1 MKKIKM
7 KMKKIKFIA
16 FLMIGLSFFS
26 SCTKDVAIETGSSSK
41 RCAINELSVEQITN
55 LLYSKKLDEVQFID
69 IRNARD
75 YSNGRLPNAVNIP
88 SKVFFDKDQL
98 SKIEA
103 DKYIVVYGYDSSS
116 PRLISLLSSH
126 FKKANLF
133 VAMGG
138 YDFIKSKII
147 DNYGIYSGIY
157 DDEVPLCDYSKKM
170 SSVASKAG
178 SASTD
183 AKPKTSTAPKPMIK
197 RKKKE
202 VSGGC
207 G

>member
-1 MKKIKM
+1 MKKIN
-7 KMKKIKFIA
+7 IIL
-16 FLMIGLSFFS
+16 FLLIGLGFFS
-26 SCTKDVAIETGSSSK
+26 SCNKEEALVTGTSNK
-41 RCAINELSVEQITN
+41 RCAINELSVEQIAN
-55 LLYSKKLDEVQFID
+55 LLYSKSQDGVQFID

-75 YSNGRLPNAVNIP
+75 YSVGHLPGAVNMP
-88 SKVFFDKDQL
+88 SKIFFDKDQL
-98 SKIEA
+98 SKIEG
-103 DKYIVVYGYDSSS
+103 DKYLVVYGYDSST

-138 YDFIKSKII
+138 YDFLKTKII

-157 DDEVPLCDYSKKM
+157 DDEVPLCDYAKKM
-170 SSVASKAG
+170 SAIAGRVG

-183 AKPKTSTAPKPMIK
+183 TKPKAKAAPRPMVK
-197 RKKKE
+197 RKKKA